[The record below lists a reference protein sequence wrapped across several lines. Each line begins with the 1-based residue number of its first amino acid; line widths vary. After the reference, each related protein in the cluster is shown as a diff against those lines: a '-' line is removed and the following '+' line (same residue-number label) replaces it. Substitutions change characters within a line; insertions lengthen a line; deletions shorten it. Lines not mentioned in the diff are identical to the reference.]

1 MIRPVEPPDAPR
13 SPPARLAR
21 AVWGP
26 SDAPERLSVQS
37 GETLKLAAA
46 GREDSTLA
54 HVTRS
59 LAEALPETDARIAR
73 IQTTLRRAGQYDPL
87 AYQKLAAGR
96 YAGMLASL
104 VVFGTLTIIASPAVE
119 PWCVAGLSVGMLTS
133 WRLPLWR
140 LQWRAARRIEA
151 IERALPNLS
160 DLIAVCLGQGL
171 SVQSTLETASRELA
185 PIHPTLA
192 DELAIACRQA
202 ELGSLESALE
212 DFETRIDLP
221 EIRSL
226 VTRLISADA
235 NAGAESGFAP
245 IA

>member
-13 SPPARLAR
+13 SPAARLSR
-21 AVWGP
+21 TVWSP
-26 SDAPERLSVQS
+26 ADALERLSGQS
-37 GETLKLAAA
+37 VEALKLEAAD
-46 GREDSTLA
+46 REDSTLA
-54 HVTRS
+54 HVTRC

-73 IQTTLRRAGQYDPL
+73 IQTTLRRAGQYEPL
-87 AYQKLAAGR
+87 AYQKLAAVR

-104 VVFGTLTIIASPAVE
+104 VVFGTLTIIASPTAE
-119 PWCVAGLSVGMLTS
+119 PWCVLGLSVGMLAS

-140 LQWRAARRIEA
+140 LQRRAARRIDA
-151 IERALPNLS
+151 IERGLPDLT

-171 SVQSTLETASRELA
+171 PVQSTLETASRELA
-185 PIHPTLA
+185 PIHPELA
-192 DELAIACRQA
+192 DELAIVCRQT
-202 ELGSLESALE
+202 ELSSLVAALE

-226 VTRLISADA
+226 VTRLVAAD
-235 NAGAESGFAP
+235 NSSGAESGLAP